1 VSSQGTDRLTTE
13 SHRNTDAQD
22 LLAVQATLNGN
33 PAAFE
38 AIVERY
44 TPLLYSLAYRLLGQG
59 EEAEDAVQ
67 EILEKSFRALP
78 RFRISKRFFPWLYT
92 IGLNHL
98 RSVER
103 RRKRRSRLKISNA
116 EPQRVLES
124 VASEQGNPARQSELQ
139 EGERLAQKALD
150 TLRVEYREVFVL
162 RQIQGLSVQEV
173 AEVLQMPEGTVKTHL
188 HRARKQMIDFL
199 SRKGWE

>member
-1 VSSQGTDRLTTE
+1 LTAE
-13 SHRNTDAQD
+13 SHKDKDAQD
-22 LLAVQATLNGN
+22 LWAVQATLNGN
-33 PAAFE
+33 SAAFE
-38 AIVERY
+38 AIVKRY

-67 EILEKSFRALP
+67 EILEKALRSLP
-78 RFRISKRFFPWLYT
+78 RFRISRRFFPWLYT

-98 RSVER
+98 RSIER
-103 RRKRRSRLKISNA
+103 RRRRRSRFKIPTA
-116 EPQRVLES
+116 QPERMLES
-124 VASEQGNPARQSELQ
+124 LASEQGDPVRRSELQ
-139 EGERLAQKALD
+139 EGEQLAQEALD

-162 RQIQGLSVQEV
+162 KAIQGFSVQEV

>member
-1 VSSQGTDRLTTE
+1 MIAE
-13 SHRNTDAQD
+13 SHNNTDAQD

-33 PAAFE
+33 PSAFE

-44 TPLLYSLAYRLLGQG
+44 TPLLYSLAYRMLGQG

-67 EILEKSFRALP
+67 EILEKAFRSLP
-78 RFRISKRFFPWLYT
+78 RFRISNRFFPWLYT

-98 RSVER
+98 RSAER
-103 RRKRRSRLKISNA
+103 RRKRRSRLKILNA
-116 EPQRVLES
+116 DPQRVLES
-124 VASEQGNPARQSELQ
+124 VASEQGNPVRQSELQ
-139 EGERLAQKALD
+139 EGEKLAQKALD
-150 TLRVEYREVFVL
+150 GLRVEYREVFVL
-162 RQIQGLSVQEV
+162 KAIQGFSVQEV
-173 AEVLQMPEGTVKTHL
+173 AEMMRIPEGTVKTHL